1 MISDDENDYRE
12 ADTDSDEDS
21 LWENPHVRHLS
32 VYPEP
37 FEGYTA
43 GEDIFDFIEKVE
55 SAFLYHRV
63 PASSRVVVLQKL
75 VKGHAKSSF
84 SDYAS
89 YDDNVK
95 RLKDVF
101 GNPYIIWK
109 KKKDGFLQR

>member
-21 LWENPHVRHLS
+21 LWENPHVRQLS

-37 FEGYTA
+37 FKGYTA

-63 PASSRVVVLQKL
+63 PTSSRVVVLQKL

-95 RLKDVF
+95 RLKDHSGNLTLF
-101 GNPYIIWK
+101 GRIRKTIS
-109 KKKDGFLQR
+109 